1 MIDLLD
7 PAMRRVVSTA
17 DTDFRSYDR
26 YGKLVPD
33 LEWLPL
39 SGEAGNDEYECFL
52 IRFKPGASSS
62 PHEHTGTEEFMVL
75 EGELEDADGTVFKT
89 GDFVSY
95 QPGSR
100 HYSVSPKGC
109 VLLVNLR
116 GRNRPLDAA

>member
-1 MIDLLD
+1 MADMLD

-17 DTDFRSYDR
+17 GIDFRPYDR

-39 SGEAGNDEYECFL
+39 SGETGNDEYECFL

>member
-17 DTDFRSYDR
+17 DPDFRPYDR

-33 LEWLPL
+33 LEWFPL
-39 SGEAGNDEYECFL
+39 SGETGNDEYECFL

-62 PHEHTGTEEFMVL
+62 PHEHTGTEEFLVL
-75 EGELEDADGTVFKT
+75 EGELEDPDGTVFKA